1 MRPIEIRLVGRFR
14 FTSKIAGQHEH
25 LLYKGVHT
33 QTGESLFLKGEEY
46 KSRPNEHFLT
56 ILQEGKIL
64 QIMQG
69 GTGIA
74 HMHWCS
80 QE

>member
-1 MRPIEIRLVGRFR
+1 
-14 FTSKIAGQHEH
+14 
-25 LLYKGVHT
+25 
-33 QTGESLFLKGEEY
+33 
-46 KSRPNEHFLT
+46 LT

-69 GTGIA
+69 GTGIP

-80 QE
+80 Q